1 MLIEPHKSTREVSET
16 ITLENVYKVLMNEGL
31 IKGKFAFH
39 VITSKGKFTLG
50 MDSSK
55 ETDSWVDTLNEELF
69 GPPKC
74 DVICK

>member
-1 MLIEPHKSTREVSET
+1 MLVKLHKSVEKVSAA
-16 ITLENVYKVLMNEGL
+16 ITLETVFKVVVNEGL
-31 IKGKFAFH
+31 IKGKFVFH
-39 VITSKGKFTLG
+39 VMTSKGKFTFG
-50 MDSSK
+50 TDSSN